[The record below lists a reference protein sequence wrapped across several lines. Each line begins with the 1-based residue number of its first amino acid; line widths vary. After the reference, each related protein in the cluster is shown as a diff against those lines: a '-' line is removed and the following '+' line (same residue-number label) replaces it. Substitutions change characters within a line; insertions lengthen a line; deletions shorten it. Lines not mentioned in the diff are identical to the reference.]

1 VDVLIQVSVVVAIVR
16 INLYIII
23 EETMKPLNLDNKP
36 CSPISSN
43 CVIWQGPDIT
53 CINICN
59 GDTVSDVVAALATEL
74 CTVLEQIKVSNYDL
88 TCLGF
93 TSACPPKDFEAL
105 IQFLINK
112 ICDLES
118 VPASTPKDSSGCP
131 DCIVSV
137 AACFVEGT
145 TTNMQLVNYVQA
157 IANKVCA
164 LVDNI
169 VDLQT
174 QIDGIDIRVTALE
187 NAVPPS
193 LLMPSIPTGCLN
205 SIIPGTPATETIDIV
220 LEYLVNDATI
230 GYCATIE
237 TLWGSSGSA
246 ADLVAVLNPVCIT
259 ASSASILDGNDAGV
273 GTMSSAYPGPTGWVT
288 TPLTLAQSIQN
299 LWIAICDLRN
309 ITTVAFTD
317 TDTIAF
323 TQNTGLPDYNFS
335 ANLNQPHALIRE
347 VGVNV
352 LGGGLSNIN
361 SASGLWL
368 SEPGYVVGNNNGDA
382 RWICGGGSVPFKFPV
397 AAVIYDTFTAPVTT
411 PGLGI
416 IQINEDGIYDLSYK
430 IQLSAPITTLPLP
443 DAPNEGLPFGTGKGW
458 YGGDVNSFNNQP
470 GTTNL
475 TFSGTAV
482 TAGYTLGIGT
492 VTFPTGVITV
502 MITPAGDT
510 TISSV
515 VVLSS
520 SGTFDTGDLAGG
532 LSVVQDGSDDS
543 ARLEILTL
551 SKPTPKVTV
560 IAAIQ
565 DVSGGA
571 TCINYAE
578 MIFAPN
584 TATSKCV
591 INGTQLGIQLT
602 ATSVLEVKL
611 AIVVNDESGGLPN
624 SRWDYLSS
632 YLDVDDSYELFV
644 RKMK

>member
-1 VDVLIQVSVVVAIVR
+1 
-16 INLYIII
+16 
-23 EETMKPLNLDNKP
+23 MKPLNLDNKP

-43 CVIWQGPDIT
+43 CVIWQGPDIE

-59 GDTVSDVVAALATEL
+59 GDSVSDVVAALATEL
-74 CTVLEQIKVSNYDL
+74 CTVLEQINVSNYDL

-118 VPASTPKDSSGCP
+118 VPANTQKDASGCP

-145 TTNMQLVNYVQA
+145 TTNMQLVDYVQA

-193 LLMPSIPTGCLN
+193 LAIPSIPTGCLD
-205 SIIPGTPATETIDIV
+205 SVIPGAPATETIDIV
-220 LEYLVNDATI
+220 LDYLVNDATI

-246 ADLVAVLNPVCIT
+246 ADLAAVLNPVCIT
-259 ASSASILDGNDAGV
+259 ASSASIVDGNDAGV
-273 GTMSSAYPGPTGWVT
+273 GTMSSAYPGPTGWIT
-288 TPLTLAQSIQN
+288 TPLTLAQTIQN

-317 TDTIAF
+317 TDTI
-323 TQNTGLPDYNFS
+323 TVTENTGLPDYNFS
-335 ANLNQPHALIRE
+335 INLNQPHALIKE
-347 VGVNV
+347 VGLNV
-352 LGGGLSNIN
+352 LGGSSIN
-361 SASGLWL
+361 NASGLFL
-368 SEPGYVVGNNNGDA
+368 ADPGYVVLNSNGDS
-382 RWICGGGSVPFKFPV
+382 RWICGGGSGAAFKFPV
-397 AAVIYDTFTAPVTT
+397 ASVEYDTFTTPVTT

-416 IQINEDGIYDLSYK
+416 INITEDGIYDLSYK
-430 IQLSAPITTLPLP
+430 IQLSAPTTTLPLP
-443 DAPNEGLPFGTGKGW
+443 NAPAEGSPFGTGKGW
-458 YGGDVNSFNNQP
+458 YGGDNVSSNDSAA
-470 GTTNL
+470 GTT
-475 TFSGTAV
+475 V
-482 TAGYTLGIGT
+482 TATGGAGSGYTNGLARISVPGGNDVI
-492 VTFPTGVITV
+492 VTITV
-502 MITPAGDT
+502 NAVPEITSLIIVNGG
-510 TISSV
+510 
-515 VVLSS
+515 
-520 SGTFDTGDLAGG
+520 SGLDASKVGVDLAIIQAGSLNTGRVQITG
-532 LSVVQDGSDDS
+532 L
-543 ARLEILTL
+543 T
-551 SKPTPKVTV
+551 KPTPKVTV

-565 DVSGGA
+565 DVSGAGC
-571 TCINYAE
+571 TNYGE

-591 INGTQLGIQLT
+591 INGSQLGVQLT
-602 ATSVLEVKL
+602 AGAVLEVKL
-611 AIVVNDESGGLPN
+611 AIVVNDESASFPN
-624 SRWDYLSS
+624 PRWNYLST
-632 YLDVDDSYELFV
+632 YLDADDSYEFFI

>member
-1 VDVLIQVSVVVAIVR
+1 
-16 INLYIII
+16 
-23 EETMKPLNLDNKP
+23 MKPLNLDNKP

-43 CVIWQGPDIT
+43 CVIWQGPDID
-53 CINICN
+53 CIKICN
-59 GDTVSDVVAALATEL
+59 GDSVSDVVAALATEL
-74 CTVLEQIKVSNYDL
+74 CTVLDQINVSSYDL

-118 VPASTPKDSSGCP
+118 VPTDTPKDASGCP
-131 DCIVSV
+131 DCIISV
-137 AACFVEGT
+137 ASCFIEGT
-145 TTNMQLVNYVQA
+145 TTNMQLVDYVQA

-164 LVDNI
+164 LVDKI
-169 VDLQT
+169 ADLQT

-187 NAVPPS
+187 NVVPPS
-193 LLMPSIPTGCLN
+193 LLIPSIPTGCLD
-205 SIIPGTPATETIDIV
+205 SVIPGAPATETIDIV
-220 LEYLVNDATI
+220 LDYLVNDATI

-246 ADLVAVLNPVCIT
+246 ADLAAVLNPVCIT
-259 ASSASILDGNDAGV
+259 ASSASIVDGNDAGV

-309 ITTVAFTD
+309 ITTVAFTN
-317 TDTIAF
+317 TDTISF

-352 LGGGLSNIN
+352 LGGGGSNIN

-382 RWICGGGSVPFKFPV
+382 RWICGGAGVPFKFPV
-397 AAVIYDTFTAPVTT
+397 AAVIYDTFTVPVTT
-411 PGLGI
+411 SGIGLI
-416 IQINEDGIYDLSYK
+416 NINEDGIYDLSYK

-443 DAPNEGLPFGTGKGW
+443 DAPSEGAPFGTGKGW
-458 YGGDVNSFNNQP
+458 YGGDNVSSNDQP
-470 GTTNL
+470 RVTVLAAAGT
-475 TFSGTAV
+475 SPG
-482 TAGYTLGIGT
+482 AGYTDGIFTVVYPSGT
-492 VTFPTGVITV
+492 ITIQ
-502 MITPAGDT
+502 ITTVGGGDT
-510 TISSV
+510 SIASIIVLNTTGSFDSS
-515 VVLSS
+515 
-520 SGTFDTGDLAGG
+520 DLIAVPIAQ
-532 LSVVQDGSDDS
+532 SGSDSS
-543 ARLEILTL
+543 ARIQITALT
-551 SKPTPKVTV
+551 KPTPKVTV

-565 DVSGGA
+565 DISGGA

-602 ATSVLEVKL
+602 AGAVLEVKF

-632 YLDVDDSYELFV
+632 YLAADDSYELFV

>member
-1 VDVLIQVSVVVAIVR
+1 
-16 INLYIII
+16 
-23 EETMKPLNLDNKP
+23 MKPLNLDNKP

-43 CVIWQGPDIT
+43 CVIWQGPDID
-53 CINICN
+53 CIKICN
-59 GDTVSDVVAALATEL
+59 GDSVSDVVAALATEL
-74 CTVLEQIKVSNYDL
+74 CTVLDQINVSSYDL

-118 VPASTPKDSSGCP
+118 VPTDTPKDASGCP
-131 DCIVSV
+131 DCIISV
-137 AACFVEGT
+137 ASCFIEGT
-145 TTNMQLVNYVQA
+145 TTNMQLVDYVQA

-169 VDLQT
+169 ADLQT
-174 QIDGIDIRVTALE
+174 QINGIDIRVTALE
-187 NAVPPS
+187 NVVPPS
-193 LLMPSIPTGCLN
+193 LLIPSIPTGCLD
-205 SIIPGTPATETIDIV
+205 SVIPGAPATETIDIV
-220 LEYLVNDATI
+220 LDYLVNDATI

-246 ADLVAVLNPVCIT
+246 ADLAAVLNPVCIT
-259 ASSASILDGNDAGV
+259 ASSASIVDGNDAGV

-309 ITTVAFTD
+309 ITTVAFTN
-317 TDTIAF
+317 TDTISF

-347 VGVNV
+347 VGVNI
-352 LGGGLSNIN
+352 LGGGGSNIN

-382 RWICGGGSVPFKFPV
+382 RWICGGAGVPFKFPV
-397 AAVIYDTFTAPVTT
+397 AAVIYDTFTVPVTT
-411 PGLGI
+411 SGSGV
-416 IQINEDGIYDLSYK
+416 INITEDGIYDLSYK
-430 IQLSAPITTLPLP
+430 IQLSAPTTTLPLP
-443 DAPNEGLPFGTGKGW
+443 NAPAEGAPFGTGKGW
-458 YGGDVNSFNNQP
+458 YGGDNVSSNDYATSLSIGFA
-470 GTTNL
+470 GTSGYTVGLAIL
-475 TFSGTAV
+475 TTPSTGLQIPVFITAV
-482 TAGYTLGIGT
+482 AGGGT
-492 VTFPTGVITV
+492 VVS
-502 MITPAGDT
+502 A
-510 TISSV
+510 TILNNPGGLTIADVGGSGGSV
-515 VVLSS
+515 TQSS
-520 SGTFDTGDLAGG
+520 SSND
-532 LSVVQDGSDDS
+532 
-543 ARLEILTL
+543 ARLTIDGLT
-551 SKPTPKVTV
+551 KPTPKVTV

-565 DVSGGA
+565 DISGGA

-584 TATSKCV
+584 TATSKCL
-591 INGTQLGIQLT
+591 INGTQLGVQLT
-602 ATSVLEVKL
+602 AGAVLEVKF

-632 YLDVDDSYELFV
+632 YLAADDSYELFV

>member
-1 VDVLIQVSVVVAIVR
+1 
-16 INLYIII
+16 
-23 EETMKPLNLDNKP
+23 MKPLNLDNKP

-43 CVIWQGPDIT
+43 CVIWQGPDIE

-59 GDTVSDVVAALATEL
+59 GDSVSDVVAALATEL
-74 CTVLEQIKVSNYDL
+74 CNVLDQINVSSYDL

-118 VPASTPKDSSGCP
+118 VPTDTPKDASGCP

-137 AACFVEGT
+137 ASCFVEGT
-145 TTNMQLVNYVQA
+145 TTNMQLVDYVQA

-169 VDLQT
+169 ADLQT

-193 LLMPSIPTGCLN
+193 LAIPSIPTGCLD
-205 SIIPGTPATETIDIV
+205 SVIPGTPATETIDIV
-220 LEYLVNDATI
+220 LDYLVNDAAI

-246 ADLVAVLNPVCIT
+246 ADLAAVLNPVCIT
-259 ASSASILDGNDAGV
+259 ASSASIVDGNDAGA
-273 GTMSSAYPGPTGWVT
+273 GTMSSAYPGPTGWIT

-299 LWIAICDLRN
+299 LWVAICDLRN

-317 TDTIAF
+317 TDTI
-323 TQNTGLPDYNFS
+323 TVTENTGLPDYNFS
-335 ANLNQPHALIRE
+335 INLNQPHALIKE
-347 VGVNV
+347 VGINV
-352 LGGGLSNIN
+352 LGGATIN
-361 SASGLWL
+361 NLSGLFL
-368 SEPGYVVGNNNGDA
+368 ADPGYVVLNSNGDS
-382 RWICGGGSVPFKFPV
+382 RWICGGGSGAAFKFPV
-397 AAVIYDTFTAPVTT
+397 ASVEYDTFATPVTT
-411 PGLGI
+411 GGLGI
-416 IQINEDGIYDLSYK
+416 ININEDGIYDLSYK
-430 IQLSAPITTLPLP
+430 IQLSAPTTTLPLP
-443 DAPNEGLPFGTGKGW
+443 NAPAEGSPFGTGKGW
-458 YGGDVNSFNNQP
+458 YGGDANSFSNQP
-470 GTTNL
+470 RAIVLSFAGTPT
-475 TFSGTAV
+475 
-482 TAGYTLGIGT
+482 TAGYTTRIFTVVYPSGT
-492 VTFPTGVITV
+492 ITIQ
-502 MITPAGDT
+502 ITAAGDT
-510 TISSV
+510 TIASI
-515 VVLSS
+515 VVLNVTGSFDSS
-520 SGTFDTGDLAGG
+520 DLIQVPIA
-532 LSVVQDGSDDS
+532 QPGSDSS
-543 ARLEILTL
+543 ATIQIVALT
-551 SKPTPKVTV
+551 KPTPKVTV

-565 DVSGGA
+565 DVSGAGC
-571 TCINYAE
+571 TNYGE

-591 INGTQLGIQLT
+591 INGTQLGVQLT
-602 ATSVLEVKL
+602 AGAVLEVKL

-624 SRWDYLSS
+624 SRWNYLSS